1 MSNDRIDIHHHI
13 YPPAF
18 TRRNIDRI
26 IADAP
31 TFPAEMYLNWSP
43 QTSLEVMDSHEI
55 ARAIVSITSPGVWF
69 GDNAA
74 GRINARECNEFGA
87 RLIADYPGRFGMF
100 AAVPLP
106 DLDGSLCEIDL
117 ALDVLKLDGVGL
129 VTSYGGKLIGDP
141 TFAPVLAE
149 LDRRGALV
157 FVHPVENG
165 GNRVINPWLVPPI
178 LEFPFDT
185 TRAIASLVL
194 SGALVQFPNIRFIF
208 CHAGGA
214 LPLLMGR
221 LEAAVNFAYSEDE
234 RAARCPDGIPAIIR
248 KLYFDVIS
256 MANPGA
262 WASVRQMAEVRRLLF
277 GTDFPFVPA
286 AATLHGLE
294 SVDLNETEC
303 ALIEHGNAAELLKGQ
318 LLCRND
324 VYA

>member
-1 MSNDRIDIHHHI
+1 MTPHSHRYSPNSIV
-13 YPPAF
+13 AALWSSF
-18 TRRNIDRI
+18 TRLRT
-26 IADAP
+26 AA
-31 TFPAEMYLNWSP
+31 TGS
-43 QTSLEVMDSHEI
+43 
-55 ARAIVSITSPGVWF
+55 SIRGSC
-69 GDNAA
+69 
-74 GRINARECNEFGA
+74 R
-87 RLIADYPGRFGMF
+87 RF
-100 AAVPLP
+100 A
-106 DLDGSLCEIDL
+106 
-117 ALDVLKLDGVGL
+117 
-129 VTSYGGKLIGDP
+129 
-141 TFAPVLAE
+141 
-149 LDRRGALV
+149 
-157 FVHPVENG
+157 
-165 GNRVINPWLVPPI
+165 
-178 LEFPFDT
+178 EFPFDT